1 MVLAKGAM
9 GEEPAYPHLELL
21 EKGTDWF
28 DEIFRLD
35 SVRNYQ
41 IGLSGGAE
49 NVSYNLSVGFFQQKG
64 VIKRNEYHRLTLR
77 ANNEYRPWEKV
88 TIGHNLSAAFSLK
101 SNDDPAVVGQ
111 AYRLSPTIK
120 PYNEEGDFSD
130 SQNSSTGNPLATI
143 AYLNNNTRDDRVTG
157 NAHLTWEVIEDLSF
171 RISFGIDLLNRR
183 EWIFRY
189 EFYVYSTYQKL
200 ALKAGETRNVE
211 FLITPETISMYN
223 LKMEYGPEPG
233 DFKVW
238 IAANAEDESNEGLF
252 SYR

>member
-1 MVLAKGAM
+1 MATPV
-9 GEEPAYPHLELL
+9 
-21 EKGTDWF
+21 
-28 DEIFRLD
+28 
-35 SVRNYQ
+35 
-41 IGLSGGAE
+41 
-49 NVSYNLSVGFFQQKG
+49 
-64 VIKRNEYHRLTLR
+64 
-77 ANNEYRPWEKV
+77 
-88 TIGHNLSAAFSLK
+88 
-101 SNDDPAVVGQ
+101 VVGQ
-111 AYRLSPTIK
+111 AYRLSFTIK
-120 PYNEEGDFSD
+120 SYDKEGDFSD

-143 AYLNNNTRDDRVTG
+143 AYLNKNI
-157 NAHLTWEVIEDLSF
+157 WEVIEVLSF
-171 RISFGIDLLNRR
+171 RFSVGFVFLTRR
-183 EWIFRY
+183 VWIFRY